1 MSMIKQR
8 LYEETE
14 APTCEDMVE
23 YELYC
28 YYTDMVERYNTTA
41 PIEFL
46 EEAFGE
52 EVEKW
57 SGMYIY
63 GWERIKRPTMLER
76 GKDIEREW
84 NIIIKTIIS
93 TRRR

>member
-1 MSMIKQR
+1 MRYNNNTLNTKTMSMIKQR
-8 LYEETE
+8 LYADTE

-52 EVEKW
+52 VVE
-57 SGMYIY
+57 
-63 GWERIKRPTMLER
+63 
-76 GKDIEREW
+76 
-84 NIIIKTIIS
+84 
-93 TRRR
+93 

>member
-52 EVEKW
+52 EVEK
-57 SGMYIY
+57 
-63 GWERIKRPTMLER
+63 
-76 GKDIEREW
+76 
-84 NIIIKTIIS
+84 
-93 TRRR
+93 